1 MQHIYVYLGQALR
14 HVVTKIR
21 YVYVPSQALRHA
33 ATLAFLWQIKPL
45 GLLQS
50 ITTNKTY
57 PVVRLLSSRQRCYP
71 IQNKK
76 TKNKTRCYFSP
87 FFVACI
93 CCLWTSMLRVSNKKG
108 CHFIFFFLC
117 VREQSYRQ
125 NYPKLK
131 NSDNHLSTK

>member
-1 MQHIYVYLGQALR
+1 MSANFNNRMQHIYVYLGQALR

-33 ATLAFLWQIKPL
+33 ATLAFLWQIKPP

-76 TKNKTRCYFSP
+76 TKNEATYIP
-87 FFVACI
+87 
-93 CCLWTSMLRVSNKKG
+93 
-108 CHFIFFFLC
+108 
-117 VREQSYRQ
+117 Y
-125 NYPKLK
+125 
-131 NSDNHLSTK
+131 